1 MFTLSKMVR
10 NSFLVYSTIAKTGAL
25 GVLTLELDK
34 STYERAGLVGKAIRS
49 GDRKHIKSRYS
60 RCLPNRQSRSIY

>member
-1 MFTLSKMVR
+1 MSTLSKMVG
-10 NSFLVYSTIAKTGAL
+10 NSFLVYATGAKQTRL

-60 RCLPNRQSRSIY
+60 RSLPTKRSRSIY

>member
-1 MFTLSKMVR
+1 MSILSKTVR
-10 NSFLVYSTIAKTGAL
+10 NSFLVYSTGAKTGAL

-60 RCLPNRQSRSIY
+60 RHLRSRRSRSIY